1 MLFWISAR
9 LAGISCLNLPAI
21 PLHCQ
26 MKNAPVVQR
35 IGLWPTKPAIE
46 VRILSG
52 AQMEFWQTRC
62 MRRTENPENVV
73 RFHETPLHGDDSSD
87 G

>member
-1 MLFWISAR
+1 MR
-9 LAGISCLNLPAI
+9 
-21 PLHCQ
+21 
-26 MKNAPVVQR
+26 NAPVVQR

-52 AQMEFWQTRC
+52 AQMEFWQTWC

-73 RFHETPLHGDDSSD
+73 RFHETPHMVMIVQLVRTPDCGSGGHGFEARSSP
-87 G
+87 